1 MRAALGCALLLGCS
15 AQATEIILVVETD
28 VDAADTLEVEASF
41 PGGGGPQVSTADLS
55 ELPGP
60 RRLVLLHD
68 EGPLG
73 PVELAFAALDGGAPL
88 VETRR
93 TVTFE
98 EGESLV
104 LRVVLSSRCRDCGR
118 GRVCA
123 NEGLRCR
130 EAAVE
135 PCEYEGRACDVDA
148 GSESDAGDDDAGDS
162 ADAGEDG
169 GEADGGV
176 DYPGCPFAPCETT
189 QYCPS
194 DCACST
200 ECLTVCTESSCG
212 ANCESGGL
220 CAFDARDT
228 MMATINCRGTYC
240 TVWAQNAGN
249 VTVTVDA
256 GNATVD
262 CSGASQCRVNCNS
275 GSCAVDCT
283 GVPAG
288 MCAMSCAGGTSINCA
303 DDVTVCNRGC

>member
-176 DYPGCPFAPCETT
+176 DYPGCPFAPCESM
-189 QYCPS
+189 QRCPDACS
-194 DCACST
+194 CST
-200 ECLTVCTESSCG
+200 ECLTFCDGAGCG
-212 ANCESGGL
+212 GRCEVGAR
-220 CAFDARDT
+220 CAFDARDSGQSD
-228 MMATINCRGTYC
+228 ILCRGVEC
-240 TVWAQNAGN
+240 VVWAQGAEQMI
-249 VTVTVDA
+249 VTVEG
-256 GNATVD
+256 GNSTVD
-262 CSGASQCRVNCNS
+262 CTGADECRVNCNS
-275 GSCAVDCT
+275 GSCAIDCS

-288 MCAMSCAGGTSINCA
+288 MCSMNCSGGTSMTCA